1 MPDVAEEMGS
11 ALARLAVDVVP
22 VDTDGVEA
30 VLVRAKAS
38 MAQLERS
45 APCSRMHKVKSLAL
59 G

>member
-30 VLVRAKAS
+30 VLVY
-38 MAQLERS
+38 
-45 APCSRMHKVKSLAL
+45 L
-59 G
+59 GYLGVVFA